1 MIAVREA
8 TPGMPFFTVIIPAF
22 NSAATLARAIDSV
35 LAQEGEAPEIVVVD
49 DASTDGTAA
58 VLATYAARIRVVRQP
73 TNQGVAA
80 ARNLGASVAQGRWLA
95 FLDADDV
102 FYPHRLASHAAW
114 LQDYP
119 ELDFLTG
126 DYHYT
131 DEALQITG
139 TSMAAS
145 AVGRAVMARADAR
158 GRAVLEAPDFEAFV
172 ARHFGDTHTLSVPRE
187 TFLALGGYPLGFRVC
202 EDVHLLT
209 RLVAGATR
217 IGVICKPLAAYVV
230 HSASVTRR
238 DPVAAQRE
246 NVRTLCDLTRVARDF
261 PRGVRCGVSQR
272 LQGARADLAHA
283 LLRQGQRVE
292 ALSVALQSLVQT
304 PGWLPLRTL
313 LGILRGCA

>member
-1 MIAVREA
+1 MTLARDA
-8 TPGMPFFTVIIPAF
+8 TPDTPFFTVIIPAF

-35 LAQEGEAPEIVVVD
+35 LAQAGEAPEIVVVD
-49 DASTDGTAA
+49 DASTDDTAA
-58 VLATYAARIRVVRQP
+58 VLAAYAARIRVVRQP

-80 ARNLGASVAQGRWLA
+80 ARNLGASVARGRWLA

-102 FYPHRLASHAAW
+102 FYPHRLASHTVW
-114 LQDYP
+114 LQDDP
-119 ELDFLTG
+119 GLDFLTG

-145 AVGRAVMARADAR
+145 AVGRAVMARADAQ

-187 TFLALGGYPLGFRVC
+187 TFLALGGYPRGFRVC

-209 RLVAGATR
+209 RLVAHAKR
-217 IGVICKPLAAYVV
+217 VGVSCTPLAAYVV

-246 NVRTLCDLTRVARDF
+246 NVRTLRNLAHLARDF
-261 PRGVRCGVSQR
+261 PPAVRCGVSQR

-283 LLRQGQRVE
+283 LLRHGRRAE
-292 ALSVALQSLVQT
+292 ALGVALQSLVQM
-304 PGWLPLRTL
+304 PGRVSLRML
-313 LGILRGCA
+313 LGILRG

>member
-1 MIAVREA
+1 MTAIHEA
-8 TPGMPFFTVIIPAF
+8 RSGTPFFSVIIPAF

-35 LAQEGEAPEIVVVD
+35 LTQAGEGPEIVVVD

-58 VLATYAARIRVVRQP
+58 VLAAYAARIRVVRQP

-80 ARNLGASVAQGRWLA
+80 ARNLGATVARGRWLA

-114 LQDYP
+114 LQDDP
-119 ELDFLTG
+119 ALDFLTG

-131 DEALQITG
+131 DEALRITG

-145 AVGRAVMARADAR
+145 AVGRAVLARADAR
-158 GRAVLEAPDFEAFV
+158 GRAVLEASDFEGFV

-187 TFLALGGYPLGFRVC
+187 TFLALGGYPRGFRVC

-209 RLVAGATR
+209 RLVARATR
-217 IGVICKPLAAYVV
+217 IGVICTPLAAYVV
-230 HSASVTRR
+230 HAASVTRR

-246 NVRTLCDLTRVARDF
+246 NVRTLCDLAHLARDF
-261 PRGVRCGVSQR
+261 PRGVRRGVLQR
-272 LQGARADLAHA
+272 LQGARSDLAHA
-283 LLRQGQRVE
+283 LLRHGRRAE
-292 ALSVALQSLVQT
+292 ALGVALQALVQT
-304 PGWLPLRTL
+304 PGRVSLRTL